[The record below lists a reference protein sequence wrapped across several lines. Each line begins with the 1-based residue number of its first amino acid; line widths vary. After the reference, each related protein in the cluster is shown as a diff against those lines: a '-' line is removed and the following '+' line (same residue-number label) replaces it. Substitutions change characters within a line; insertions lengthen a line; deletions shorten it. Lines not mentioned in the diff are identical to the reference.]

1 MTGFIVIWLICGIIT
16 LLIGQKKNM
25 GSIVA
30 FALGALLGVIGIV
43 IMLFLPTQLPK
54 APKGMYATKCCR
66 CTAVQNL
73 PMGQAEFECW
83 QCKTVQHVI
92 KGVRS

>member
-43 IMLFLPTQLPK
+43 IMLFLPSQLPK
-54 APKGMYATKCCR
+54 APKGMYATGMYQSSPEGD
-66 CTAVQNL
+66 AASHHS
-73 PMGQAEFECW
+73 GA
-83 QCKTVQHVI
+83 QHAMI
-92 KGVRS
+92 GAS